1 MKNLYRF
8 VMFILIVGISFL
20 LPGTALAQG
29 SNGDEVVLGGTY
41 TLESG
46 ETLDGN
52 LFVIG
57 GNATIE
63 EGATVNG
70 EIVVAGGNLS
80 ISGLVNGNIFATGG
94 SVSLEETANIQGNI
108 STLGGNVDR
117 AAGAIVSGE
126 ISNDLRQPFQFLMPW
141 HTITTPQPDVQV
153 RVNPV
158 YDAVWSAFWVLMR
171 SFLWAALAVL
181 VVLFTPVTTERV
193 TRAVMDKPLITGS
206 VGLLTILV
214 VPLVLVIL
222 AITICLLPVSLIGLA
237 ALLLGWAFGI
247 VALGVETGK
256 RLGTLLK
263 LDWALPVSA
272 GIGAFILTLVI
283 NGLDALVPCVG
294 WLPSLLAG
302 SLGLGA
308 VILTRFGTQSY
319 PPIDPLDAP
328 VPAPL
333 LPPVPPA
340 E

>member
-1 MKNLYRF
+1 MKNIYRF
-8 VMFILIVGISFL
+8 VMVILIIGITFL
-20 LPGTALAQG
+20 LPSTALAQG
-29 SNGDEVVLGGTY
+29 SNGDEVVLGGNY
-41 TLESG
+41 TLKSG

-63 EGATVNG
+63 EGATLNG

-108 STLGGNVDR
+108 STLGGNLDR
-117 AAGAIVSGE
+117 AVGATVSGE
-126 ISNDLRQPFQFLMPW
+126 ISNDLRQPFQFLMPGN
-141 HTITTPQPDVQV
+141 TITTPHPDVQV

-158 YDAVWSAFWVLMR
+158 YDAIWSAFWVLMR

-181 VVLFTPVTTERV
+181 VVLFTPTTTVRV
-193 TRAVMDKPLITGS
+193 TRALMNKPVIVGS

-214 VPLVLVIL
+214 VPLILVIL

-237 ALLLGWAFGI
+237 VLLAGWAFGI
-247 VALGVETGK
+247 VALAVETGK
-256 RLGTLLK
+256 RLASLLK

-308 VILTRFGTQSY
+308 VILTRFGTQAY

-328 VPAPL
+328 SSSPL
-333 LPPVPPA
+333 LPPIPPA